1 MNEQDLRER
10 MEASLSAELGRIHVD
25 PEPDLARGRKRL
37 RRQRAIS
44 GFAAGA
50 AIAVVA
56 AAGVHFLP
64 HSTGR
69 DAATAAQEETDP
81 AAVRAKNGLDLART
95 STQLTAVLR
104 KHVDAKG
111 AYTEAKPQW
120 EIVGAADSGKPGGIG
135 ELTVTQNWTQDGGA
149 GLLWVSVAHKE
160 HALDRTKWCGPDYTE
175 DLLRFSCD
183 ELVTPNG
190 RPILGGTAESVTS
203 AKGEEY
209 SLAEPVTPP
218 AKKTGHRERALH
230 LLWQTSGGGRFVR
243 YERPDGQ
250 VVIVA
255 VLRVNTLKRV
265 ADGLPE
271 GVGTPDVTQE
281 QLIAAATDPAMSLP
295 N

>member
-10 MEASLSAELGRIHVD
+10 METSLSAELGRIPVD

-44 GFAAGA
+44 GIAAGA

-64 HSTGR
+64 HSAGP
-69 DAATAAQEETDP
+69 DAATAAQAETDP

-95 STQLTAVLR
+95 STLLTAVLR
-104 KHVDAKG
+104 KHVDAAG
-111 AYTEAKPQW
+111 AYTVAKPQW
-120 EIVGAADSGKPGGIG
+120 ENVGAVDSGKPGGIG
-135 ELTVTQNWTQDGGA
+135 ELTVTQNWTQDGGV

-190 RPILGGTAESVTS
+190 RPILGGTAESVKS
-203 AKGEEY
+203 SRGEKY
-209 SLAEPVTPP
+209 SLTPP
-218 AKKTGHRERALH
+218 ATKTGDRDRAVH
-230 LLWQTSGGGRFVR
+230 LLWLTADGGRFVR

-255 VLRVNTLKRV
+255 VLRVNTLRRV
-265 ADGLPE
+265 ADGLPK